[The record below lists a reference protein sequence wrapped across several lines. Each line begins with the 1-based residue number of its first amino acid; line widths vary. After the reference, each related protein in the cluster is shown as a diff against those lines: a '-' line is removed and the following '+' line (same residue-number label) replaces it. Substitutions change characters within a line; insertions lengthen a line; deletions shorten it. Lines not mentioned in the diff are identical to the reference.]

1 MNAALKTVVGVNV
14 SVNAIEERLRAEH
27 AERDDVRMVLSLRTV
42 AEEIIRDEV
51 AKAIEMTPEARRI
64 FIHPGREAADG
75 QIKPAVHFNRS
86 GRRVHAARFRRNENV
101 YLWSESGD
109 VVYILDHDTVV
120 TCIDPNTNQ
129 FDSLRRVM
137 PETGRHEAP
146 RRSIVKAVQEAASLQ
161 EPVSLVIAIR
171 PTENAK
177 PKKEEESHFKREAPP
192 TAKWLGKEDA
202 KWLVLVVDDLA
213 DSLDQVRRAIALVRK
228 EAGDSSL
235 AVHVE
240 RSDCRT
246 VKAIQKKL
254 GFAKDFRVK
263 DLPAMPAIDWR
274 RCKEDLPNTARKWWL
289 EMLDAGQSLGKLVCV
304 VTPET
309 ARSILEIAAGSSDAS
324 WRRDREV
331 AKAGTLLKIKCL
343 SVATRVE
350 RDLF

>member
-1 MNAALKTVVGVNV
+1 MNAALKTVFGVDV
-14 SVNAIEERLRAEH
+14 SVNAIEQRLRAEN
-27 AERDDVRMVLSLRTV
+27 ADRDDVNMVLSLRSI
-42 AEEIIRDEV
+42 AEEIIRDEIAGAV
-51 AKAIEMTPEARRI
+51 EMSPEARRI
-64 FIHPGREAADG
+64 FIHPGREACLG
-75 QIKPAVHFNRS
+75 MIKPAVHFDRV
-86 GRRVHAARFRRNENV
+86 GRRTQAMPHRRNDSG
-101 YLWSESGD
+101 YFWSGD
-109 VVYILDHDTVV
+109 VVYILDHNVVV
-120 TCIDPNTNQ
+120 TCIIPDANQ
-129 FDSLRRVM
+129 VDSLFRVM

-146 RRSIVKAVQEAASLQ
+146 RRSIVKAVQEAASLK
-161 EPVSLVIAIR
+161 EPVSQVIAIR
-171 PTENAK
+171 PTGSAK
-177 PKKEEESHFKREAPP
+177 PKKEEEKHFKREAPP

-202 KWLVLVVDDLA
+202 KWLVLVVDDLE
-213 DSLDQVRRAIALVRK
+213 DSLDQIRRAIALIRK

-246 VKAIQKKL
+246 TKAIHKKL

-274 RCKEDLPNTARKWWL
+274 KCREDLPNTARKWWA

-331 AKAGTLLKIKCL
+331 TKAGTLLKIKCL

-350 RDLF
+350 RDSF